1 MIKRIF
7 KNSDIHF
14 PLFLLFFLLIEIT
27 NLTKKLDSK
36 IKINNTLDFSW
47 SIDMIQRFYSGF
59 IAGRDFIFTYGP
71 LYQFII
77 SFPGNLLNTPSFSSL
92 ILSSLTL
99 KLILLILI
107 FLFIENLFS
116 EKKSKLIFFIFLS
129 SLTLIY
135 SDSNMSIRIISPFI
149 FSLYYLKYVV
159 QKKGNKIQIAI
170 IHAVPSIMGLYI
182 FELFLTCI
190 VIIFLFYLFT
200 ALINKNKFKFNI
212 QKIIKG
218 LGSLSI
224 ILILEIIL
232 SSILSG
238 NLDYFYDSILTVSD
252 YKYIMNIPFS
262 LNPYFLLLIFPFIL
276 FLIFIV
282 KFKEKKYSLLSI
294 ILFITAF
301 VEIKSSLI
309 RTDEGHILQSV
320 IPSIIILIY
329 IIYQRFKFN
338 RLFLAISIGII
349 TLNLFSNIQTLT
361 PNNFLKLYDLTRE
374 NTNFFDLYKIYPQ
387 FYTKSNL
394 DKITLT
400 INSSK
405 SILIY
410 PYDNFL
416 LNINRKTFNTY
427 SLQFYDWSGS
437 KVEEKTVE
445 KIALN
450 PPNKIIYMIDKKG
463 VIPLDNIPNISRNPY
478 INKWIINN
486 YSVESNNK
494 SYLVLKFDKKG
505 AKYINSDCKLYDLEI
520 KDNLLLFENLIK
532 PSSYYLENDEYL
544 RLPVSTKRNIFVFE
558 NFSNASEM
566 EKLINSN
573 ISKAEEKGKDKKI
586 IKKFSV
592 SVKKEVENSVNCY

>member
-1 MIKRIF
+1 
-7 KNSDIHF
+7 
-14 PLFLLFFLLIEIT
+14 
-27 NLTKKLDSK
+27 
-36 IKINNTLDFSW
+36 
-47 SIDMIQRFYSGF
+47 
-59 IAGRDFIFTYGP
+59 
-71 LYQFII
+71 
-77 SFPGNLLNTPSFSSL
+77 
-92 ILSSLTL
+92 
-99 KLILLILI
+99 
-107 FLFIENLFS
+107 
-116 EKKSKLIFFIFLS
+116 
-129 SLTLIY
+129 
-135 SDSNMSIRIISPFI
+135 
-149 FSLYYLKYVV
+149 
-159 QKKGNKIQIAI
+159 
-170 IHAVPSIMGLYI
+170 
-182 FELFLTCI
+182 
-190 VIIFLFYLFT
+190 
-200 ALINKNKFKFNI
+200 
-212 QKIIKG
+212 
-218 LGSLSI
+218 
-224 ILILEIIL
+224 
-232 SSILSG
+232 
-238 NLDYFYDSILTVSD
+238 
-252 YKYIMNIPFS
+252 
-262 LNPYFLLLIFPFIL
+262 
-276 FLIFIV
+276 
-282 KFKEKKYSLLSI
+282 
-294 ILFITAF
+294 
-301 VEIKSSLI
+301 
-309 RTDEGHILQSV
+309 
-320 IPSIIILIY
+320 
-329 IIYQRFKFN
+329 
-338 RLFLAISIGII
+338 
-349 TLNLFSNIQTLT
+349 
-361 PNNFLKLYDLTRE
+361 LKLYDLTRE

-427 SLQFYDWSGS
+427 SSQFYDWSGS